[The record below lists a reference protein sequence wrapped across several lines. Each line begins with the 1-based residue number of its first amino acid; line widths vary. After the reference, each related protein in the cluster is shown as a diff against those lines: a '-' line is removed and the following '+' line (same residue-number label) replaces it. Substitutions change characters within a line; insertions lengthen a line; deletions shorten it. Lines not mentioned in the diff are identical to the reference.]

1 VTERLTRR
9 VIPTAVVTLSQVDW
23 PARLGARLRR
33 AAGRR
38 GRLELFFAFDD
49 PCSAVAVIDL
59 AARVAGRDVHLLL
72 KPVVARGIPDDP
84 AVDQKRRYAIV
95 DARRLAR
102 RAGLA
107 LARGEPL
114 AAEHTAFLAEWVAAA
129 PPSPALTRFCV
140 SALRRLW
147 LDTDG
152 TVDRGGYADLWR
164 EQFGEEPRPAAD
176 GVRRNERLMRRRKPY
191 DTPAAW
197 VHGRWYFAHDR
208 LVQIGERLDSL
219 GWTAAP

>member
-1 VTERLTRR
+1 MRERLTRR
-9 VIPTAVVTLSQVDW
+9 VLPRAVVVLSQVDG
-23 PARLGARLRR
+23 PARAGAAARRL
-33 AAGRR
+33 AGRR

-59 AARVAGRDVHLLL
+59 AGRVAARDVHLLL

-102 RAGLA
+102 RGGLA
-107 LARGEPL
+107 LSRSEPL
-114 AAEHTAFLAEWVAAA
+114 APEHTAFLAEWAGAA

-140 SALRRLW
+140 AALRRLW

-164 EQFGEEPRPAAD
+164 
-176 GVRRNERLMRRRKPY
+176 
-191 DTPAAW
+191 
-197 VHGRWYFAHDR
+197 
-208 LVQIGERLDSL
+208 
-219 GWTAAP
+219 